1 MSDNTARDIVDFA
14 SEDKPNKAADAFD
27 DGINDRLAA
36 LVGQKTLEVANQM
49 VGQEYEEPELPAE
62 EEQDEGEEEQLE
74 LDVAIDEP
82 SEDESDEYESD
93 QELISEPEEDSE
105 EQQEDEDEET

>member
-62 EEQDEGEEEQLE
+62 EEQEEGDEE
-74 LDVAIDEP
+74 LDVAVDDP
-82 SEDESDEYESD
+82 SDDESDEYESD

>member
-1 MSDNTARDIVDFA
+1 MSDNAARDIVDFA

-27 DGINDRLAA
+27 KAINDRLAD
-36 LVGQKTLEVANQM
+36 LVGQKTLEIASQM
-49 VGQEYEEPELPAE
+49 VGQEYEEPAE
-62 EEQDEGEEEQLE
+62 EEQDEGDEEQLE
-74 LDVAIDEP
+74 LDLDVDEP

-93 QELISEPEEDSE
+93 QEFISEPEEDSD

>member
-1 MSDNTARDIVDFA
+1 MSDNAARDIVDFA

-27 DGINDRLAA
+27 KSINNRLAD
-36 LVGQKTLEVANQM
+36 LVGQKTLEIANQM

-62 EEQDEGEEEQLE
+62 EEQEEGDEE
-74 LDVAIDEP
+74 LDVAVDDP
-82 SEDESDEYESD
+82 SDDESDEYESD
-93 QELISEPEEDSE
+93 QEFISEPDSD